1 MKKGFDIPMIK
12 KITSNASIPIIAHG
26 GAGNTDHVLDLV
38 KKTNVSGVAL
48 SSLLHYDIA
57 HLFKKPLL
65 KIGNFNYLNSIDR
78 KKKKEKNFLILIKK
92 KLKSKGF
99 NVRY

>member
-1 MKKGFDIPMIK
+1 MVER
-12 KITSNASIPIIAHG
+12 
-26 GAGNTDHVLDLV
+26 NTDHVLDLV

-65 KIGNFNYLNSIDR
+65 KIGNFNYLNSINR
-78 KKKKEKNFLILIKK
+78 KKRKKKNFLILIKK
-92 KLKSKGF
+92 KLKLKGF

>member
-1 MKKGFDIPMIK
+1 MKKGFDIPIIK
-12 KITSNASIPIIAHG
+12 KITSKASIPIIAHG

-65 KIGNFNYLNSIDR
+65 KIGNFNYLNSINRKKR
-78 KKKKEKNFLILIKK
+78 KKKIF
-92 KLKSKGF
+92 
-99 NVRY
+99 